1 MWFGNIEEKYPGEK
15 HLWGGGFLCLSDSF
29 RKTVGFI
36 FLFLRLHLCLG
47 GPSPIVS
54 IYHPWPATCQL
65 VKEWDVQVYL
75 RHHWAEAERENSLG
89 GNIMFAVNHLATFPK
104 RKVSEGD
111 CRSGWWVPLGS
122 QSAMN
127 SPGEH
132 SNKFVKGFQSR
143 SSDIWEVRELPR
155 INRTRFRKKLLI
167 HSRQEGHCLKEPV
180 SFSDVQTGG

>member
-1 MWFGNIEEKYPGEK
+1 MPFRFIQENSWFHFSVSEIASLPWRASSHCQHIPPLTCHLPIGERMRRASVFK
-15 HLWGGGFLCLSDSF
+15 A
-29 RKTVGFI
+29 
-36 FLFLRLHLCLG
+36 
-47 GPSPIVS
+47 P
-54 IYHPWPATCQL
+54 
-65 VKEWDVQVYL
+65 
-75 RHHWAEAERENSLG
+75 WAEAERENSLG

-104 RKVSEGD
+104 RKVSEQD

-122 QSAMN
+122 QSATN

-132 SNKFVKGFQSR
+132 SSKFVRGFQSR

-167 HSRQEGHCLKEPV
+167 HPRQEGHCLKEPV